1 MMAQDNTD
9 TPGGAPADS
18 RRLQAGPYALLTP
31 TQRAVYA
38 LLDQYRISGQCRRD
52 FAHADIYEVS
62 NRIGE
67 IEQRLGVSISRE
79 PCRQQTHR
87 HRRRILAYSL

>member
-9 TPGGAPADS
+9 TPGMAPADS

-38 LLDQYRISGQCRRD
+38 LLEGYPISGVCRRD
-52 FAHADIYEVS
+52 FADHDIFEVS
-62 NRIGE
+62 NRITE
-67 IEQRLGVSISRE
+67 IEQRLGIVISRE

-87 HRRRILAYSL
+87 HRRRILAYHL